1 MKFLHYS
8 ITKLRILS
16 YVYDTILKYRHA
28 YIMYTERPHLEKGHV
43 FKYIQQ
49 IVYLY
54 SILYTL

>member
-43 FKYIQQ
+43 FKYI
-49 IVYLY
+49 YNR
-54 SILYTL
+54 